1 MMDYLRNKTH
11 VVLFTLIGAFLGLIV
26 FEWGANVTGITN
38 RDANLV
44 GKIEEQEID
53 FRFFQQQVD
62 NRLTEERNK
71 NPNQELTIEQRESI
85 VKEEWK
91 KLIQQLVVQ
100 KEVNKRNFAV
110 SDERLVYEFE
120 NNPPD
125 ILKQQAV
132 FQDSVTG
139 QFDYTKFKQIVLGA
153 GENPQISSY
162 LKGIEGIVRSNTPFQ
177 DIQALVRASTRVT
190 QEEIMEEFSGQ
201 NKKTKVALIS
211 FVRVNLSNF
220 DYEPTDEEMRAYYD
234 THLNDYEKKES
245 REIEYVFF
253 EEKPGNIDKNYAL
266 NDAKDVIRKLN
277 EGYEF
282 ADLAKEYSFDASNK
296 DKGGDLGFF
305 GKGKM
310 VKPFEDA
317 VFNAKAGDL
326 VGPIETQFGYHVI
339 KVDSF
344 REVDAKDG
352 NGKEKEAKASHI
364 LIKVSTGPETIESVD
379 SQANSFARMVAE
391 EGFDFK
397 EAADSLKIKV
407 STFDNILEDTKFIS
421 GLGNSISTVRFALK
435 VASGEVTKKP
445 IRFSSP
451 NKNGWIVA
459 KLLKIVPEHVQ
470 DYEKIQTQVKGA
482 LLQAHQMEM
491 TKEVIDKVYARI
503 QAGQSLVDAADT
515 LKVDTVD
522 VALLGS
528 IPNVGKNL
536 ELNGKI
542 HTLKAG
548 EIIPPYEL
556 ENRGYVIAQ
565 IVEEAKLD
573 TTGMARK
580 KDLISNRL
588 KRVKESNKI
597 VNWLKRLE
605 ENAHVIDN
613 RDKFYPDYDLSS
625 KDI

>member
-38 RDANLV
+38 RDGNLV

-53 FRFFQQQVD
+53 FRFFQAQID

-71 NPNQELTIEQRESI
+71 NSNQELSIEQRETV
-85 VKEEWK
+85 VKDEWK

-100 KEVNKRNFAV
+100 KEVDKRKFSV
-110 SDERLVYEFE
+110 SDDRLVYEFE

-139 QFDYTKFKQIVLGA
+139 QFDLAKFKQIVAGA
-153 GENPQISSY
+153 GDNPQISNY

-177 DIQALVRASTRVT
+177 DIQSLVRASARVSH
-190 QEEIMEEFSGQ
+190 EEIMEEFAGQ
-201 NKKTKVALIS
+201 NKKAKVALIS
-211 FVRVNLSNF
+211 YVRVNLPAME
-220 DYEPTDEEMRAYYD
+220 YEPTNEEMRAYYD
-234 THLNDYEKKES
+234 SHLDDYNKKES

-253 EEKPGNIDKNYAL
+253 EEKPGDIDKNYAL
-266 NDAKDVIRKLN
+266 NDAKDVIRKLS

-282 ADLAKEYSFDASNK
+282 ADLAKEYSEDTSNK

-305 GKGKM
+305 GKGRM

-317 VFNAKAGDL
+317 VFNAKPGDV
-326 VGPIETQFGYHVI
+326 VGPVETQFGYHVI
-339 KVDSF
+339 KVESF

-352 NGKEKEAKASHI
+352 KGKDKEAKARHI
-364 LIKVSTGPETIESVD
+364 LIKVSTGPETIEVVD
-379 SQANSFARMVAE
+379 SQANTFARMVAE
-391 EGFDFK
+391 EGIDFT
-397 EAADSLKIKV
+397 EAADSLKTKV
-407 STFDNILEDTKFIS
+407 SKFDNILEDTKFIS
-421 GLGNSISTVRFALK
+421 GLGNSVPTVRFALK
-435 VASGEVTKKP
+435 ASSGQVTNKP
-445 IRFSSP
+445 IRFSTP
-451 NKNGWIVA
+451 NKKGWIVA
-459 KLLKIVPEHVQ
+459 RLVKIVPEHVQ
-470 DYEKIQTQVKGA
+470 DFEKVQSQVQNALIQA
-482 LLQAHQMEM
+482 NQMDR

-503 QAGQSLVDAADT
+503 QEGKSLVDAADT

-542 HTLKAG
+542 HTLKVG
-548 EIIPPYEL
+548 DIIPPYEL

-565 IVEEAKLD
+565 LVEEAKLD
-573 TTGMARK
+573 TTGIARR
-580 KDLISNRL
+580 KDIISNRL
-588 KRVKESNKI
+588 KRVKESNTI
-597 VNWLKRLE
+597 VNWLEKLE
-605 ENAHVIDN
+605 ENAQVVDN

-625 KDI
+625 EDS

>member
-11 VVLFTLIGAFLGLIV
+11 VVLFTLIGAFLGLII

-38 RDANLV
+38 RDGNLV
-44 GKIEEQEID
+44 GRIEDQEID

-71 NPNQELTIEQRESI
+71 NSNQELTIEQRETV
-85 VKEEWK
+85 VKDEWK

-100 KEVNKRNFAV
+100 KEVDKRNFSV

-139 QFDYTKFKQIVLGA
+139 QFDLAKFKQIVAGA
-153 GENPQISSY
+153 GENPQISNY

-177 DIQALVRASTRVT
+177 DIQSLVRASARVSH
-190 QEEIMEEFSGQ
+190 EEIMEEFAGQ
-201 NKKTKVALIS
+201 NEKAKVALIS
-211 FVRVNLSNF
+211 YVRVNLPPME
-220 DYEPTDEEMRAYYD
+220 YEPTNEEMRAYYD
-234 THLNDYEKKES
+234 SHLDDYNKKES

-253 EEKPGNIDKNYAL
+253 EEKPGDIDKNYAL
-266 NDAKDVIRKLN
+266 NDAKDVIRKLS

-282 ADLAKEYSFDASNK
+282 ADLAKEYSEDTSNK

-305 GKGKM
+305 GKGRM
-310 VKPFEDA
+310 VKPFENA
-317 VFNAKAGDL
+317 VFNAKPGDV
-326 VGPIETQFGYHVI
+326 VGPVETQFGYHVI

-344 REVDAKDG
+344 REVDSKDG
-352 NGKEKEAKASHI
+352 KGKDKEAKASHI
-364 LIKVSTGPETIESVD
+364 LIKVSTGPETIEVVD
-379 SQANSFARMVAE
+379 SQANTFARMVAE
-391 EGFDFK
+391 EGMDFK
-397 EAADSLKIKV
+397 EAADSLKAKV
-407 STFDNILEDTKFIS
+407 STFENILEDTKFIA
-421 GLGNSISTVRFALK
+421 GLGNSIPTVRFALK
-435 VASGEVTKKP
+435 ASSGQVTNKP
-445 IRFSSP
+445 IRFSTP
-451 NKNGWIVA
+451 NKKGWIVA
-459 KLLKIVPEHVQ
+459 RLTKIVPEHVQ
-470 DYEKIQTQVKGA
+470 DFEKVQSQVKSA
-482 LLQAHQMEM
+482 LIQANQMDR

-503 QAGQSLVDAADT
+503 QEGKSLVDAADT

-536 ELNGKI
+536 KLNGKI
-542 HTLKAG
+542 HTLKVG
-548 EIIPPYEL
+548 DIIPPYEL

-565 IVEEAKLD
+565 LVEEAKLD
-573 TTGMARK
+573 TTGMARR
-580 KDLISNRL
+580 KDIISNRL
-588 KRVKESNKI
+588 KRVKESNTI
-597 VNWLKRLE
+597 VNWLEKLE
-605 ENAHVIDN
+605 ENAQVVDQ

-625 KDI
+625 EDS